1 MYPQANS
8 YAPPAPPPGPN
19 PYYRQNVYVP
29 PGASTN
35 ALPHPALKKAKL
47 ACGIGQ
53 TLMIIGGM
61 ALLIIGGAM
70 GNDDGGVVA
79 VVGMLVISVAY
90 LFIFGYAILNM
101 IWLYRMWGWFPPEQR
116 HTNLWKKYISP
127 GTALGFMFIPYFNIY
142 WMFVI
147 YLGMGDIFERMMV
160 QYRTSKPSPKQ
171 LAIITLVVSMVFF
184 PAAPFMYFFFA
195 KHVEAMA
202 MEMQA
207 QMGRPVG

>member
-1 MYPQANS
+1 MLTFGSMYPQGNP
-8 YAPPAPPPGPN
+8 YAAPN
-19 PYYRQNVYVP
+19 PYYRQNVFVP
-29 PGASTN
+29 PGATIN
-35 ALPHPALKKAKL
+35 ALPNPMLKTAKL
-47 ACGIGQ
+47 VCGIGQ
-53 TLMIIGGM
+53 TLTILGGM
-61 ALLIIGGAM
+61 AFIFIGAGV
-70 GNDDGGVVA
+70 GGDDGNALA
-79 VVGMLVISVAY
+79 VVGLLVISVAY
-90 LFIFGYAILNM
+90 LFIFAYAILNM
-101 IWLYRMWGWFPPEQR
+101 LWLYKMWGWFPPEQR

-171 LAIITLVVSMVFF
+171 LAIITLVVSLVFF

-202 MEMQA
+202 AEMA
-207 QMGRPVG
+207 SQMGRPIG